1 MAVSDYFVNL
11 GDPFERSINAFRGG
25 YSDAKA
31 MVGDAER
38 RDERG
43 RLVEARQAGTAAMQS
58 LAALGGNAT
67 AQDYRVAAAA
77 NPEYAAAIQ
86 AQGKIVGS
94 ERSANDLRAAQG
106 LFVALASPDA
116 GEVIPAQLE
125 KRIAAAEASGD
136 QQTADAARAML
147 LTYNKPGGANALR
160 VALGVSLSG
169 GMPAGQ
175 FNYLVGE
182 VYPKADLTDATK
194 ARVEQARLAGLTPGS
209 AAFNRFM
216 LTGETEGGGGMAPA
230 TRALVER
237 ARLAGLTPGSAA
249 FNRFILTEEY
259 GKGAEPKSDPQS
271 PLGKIARDVIDGL
284 IPQAALDDALELQR
298 QAAESGGKLTQQQ
311 IMSEEARLRVEYLKS
326 AQSLRDAE
334 LSYST
339 LGSSAGQ
346 ASGPGDVALITSFM
360 KMLDPGSVVRESEFA
375 IARNTG
381 GLYTKLLNSL
391 SKAEGGEFLQ
401 PEQRAEFVSLAELYF
416 DAARKQEKLMFEDKA
431 EIAANYGLNPR
442 NIFGSRRIGQAN
454 APTPSTAAT
463 TPSTA
468 ATIPSTAA
476 TIPKSFLE
484 DPIIVRMAAKY
495 NRNPESI
502 WEEMSPEQRA
512 PYAQ

>member
-136 QQTADAARAML
+136 KQTADAARAML

-194 ARVEQARLAGLTPGS
+194 ARVEQARLAGLTPGTP
-209 AAFNRFM
+209 AFNRFM
-216 LTGETEGGGGMAPA
+216 LTGKTEGGGGMAPA

-237 ARLAGLTPGSAA
+237 ARLAGLTPGTPEY
-249 FNRFILTEEY
+249 NRFILTEKY
-259 GKGAEPKSDPQS
+259 G
-271 PLGKIARDVIDGL
+271 
-284 IPQAALDDALELQR
+284 
-298 QAAESGGKLTQQQ
+298 
-311 IMSEEARLRVEYLKS
+311 EEAPGFRV
-326 AQSLRDAE
+326 ATPAE
-334 LSYST
+334 MKIYGGPGQIGPDGRFYPNKTSTGTILTVDENGTVSYST
-339 LGSSAGQ
+339 GVPTPKQQRTEQEAQDSRQTKLDIGERLLETIESVVGRAAAPGVTAIPADPSLEGMTGIVWGNLPPLTQGATNLSAKIKQIKGSAFLQAFESLKGGGPITEVEGQKATEALARLDRAQDVEEFRASLFEFADIVRLVLGRIKSRQ
-346 ASGPGDVALITSFM
+346 TASPQSGSEGD
-360 KMLDPGSVVRESEFA
+360 GSVTIDGVRIE
-375 IARNTG
+375 
-381 GLYTKLLNSL
+381 
-391 SKAEGGEFLQ
+391 
-401 PEQRAEFVSLAELYF
+401 
-416 DAARKQEKLMFEDKA
+416 
-431 EIAANYGLNPR
+431 
-442 NIFGSRRIGQAN
+442 RIN
-454 APTPSTAAT
+454 
-463 TPSTA
+463 
-468 ATIPSTAA
+468 
-476 TIPKSFLE
+476 
-484 DPIIVRMAAKY
+484 
-495 NRNPESI
+495 
-502 WEEMSPEQRA
+502 
-512 PYAQ
+512 

>member
-38 RDERG
+38 RDERA

-77 NPEYAAAIQ
+77 NPEMAAAIQ
-86 AQGKIVGS
+86 AQGKLVGS

-136 QQTADAARAML
+136 KQTADAARAML
-147 LTYNKPGGANALR
+147 LTYGKPGGANALR

-194 ARVEQARLAGLTPGS
+194 ARLEQARLAGLTEGT

-216 LTGETEGGGGMAPA
+216 LTGKTGE
-230 TRALVER
+230 
-237 ARLAGLTPGSAA
+237 
-249 FNRFILTEEY
+249 
-259 GKGAEPKSDPQS
+259 GAEPGSDPKS
-271 PLGKIARDVIDGL
+271 PLGKVARDVRDGL
-284 IPQAALDDALELQR
+284 IPPSALEDALRIQQ

-326 AQSLRDAE
+326 AQALRDAE
-334 LSYST
+334 LGYST
-339 LGSSAGQ
+339 LESSASQ

-375 IARNTG
+375 TARDTG
-381 GLYTKLLNSL
+381 GLYTRLRNSL
-391 SKAEGGEFLQ
+391 SKAEQGQFLQ
-401 PEQRAEFVSLAELYF
+401 PKQRAEFVSLAKLYL
-416 DAARKQEKLMFEDKA
+416 DAANEQEILMYQDKA

-442 NIFGSRRIGQAN
+442 SIFGSRRIGQAN
-454 APTPSTAAT
+454 APTPL
-463 TPSTA
+463 
-468 ATIPSTAA
+468 TAA

-484 DPIIVRMAAKY
+484 DPNIVNMAAKY
-495 NRNPESI
+495 NLNPESI
-502 WEEMSPEQRA
+502 WEKLSPEQRA

>member
-94 ERSANDLRAAQG
+94 ERSANDLRAAQE

-136 QQTADAARAML
+136 KQTADAARAML

-194 ARVEQARLAGLTPGS
+194 ARVEQARLAGLTPGTP
-209 AAFNRFM
+209 AYNRFV
-216 LTGETEGGGGMAPA
+216 LTGKTGEGAPGFRVATPAEMKIYGGPGQIGPDGRFYPNKTSTGTILTVGEDGTVSYETGVLTPKQQRTEQEAQDSRQTKLDIGERLLETIESVVGRAAAPGVTAIPADPSLEGMTGIVWGNLPPLTQGATNLSAKIKQIKGSAFLQAFESLKGGGPITEVEGQKA
-230 TRALVER
+230 TEAL
-237 ARLAGLTPGSAA
+237 ARLDRAQDV
-249 FNRFILTEEY
+249 EEFRESLFEFADIVRLVL
-259 GKGAEPKSDPQS
+259 GRIKSRQTASPQS
-271 PLGKIARDVIDGL
+271 GSEGDGSVTIDG
-284 IPQAALDDALELQR
+284 
-298 QAAESGGKLTQQQ
+298 
-311 IMSEEARLRVEYLKS
+311 
-326 AQSLRDAE
+326 
-334 LSYST
+334 
-339 LGSSAGQ
+339 
-346 ASGPGDVALITSFM
+346 
-360 KMLDPGSVVRESEFA
+360 VRIE
-375 IARNTG
+375 
-381 GLYTKLLNSL
+381 
-391 SKAEGGEFLQ
+391 
-401 PEQRAEFVSLAELYF
+401 
-416 DAARKQEKLMFEDKA
+416 
-431 EIAANYGLNPR
+431 
-442 NIFGSRRIGQAN
+442 RIN
-454 APTPSTAAT
+454 
-463 TPSTA
+463 
-468 ATIPSTAA
+468 
-476 TIPKSFLE
+476 
-484 DPIIVRMAAKY
+484 
-495 NRNPESI
+495 
-502 WEEMSPEQRA
+502 
-512 PYAQ
+512 

>member
-194 ARVEQARLAGLTPGS
+194 ARVEQARLAGLTPG
-209 AAFNRFM
+209 
-216 LTGETEGGGGMAPA
+216 TPA
-230 TRALVER
+230 Y
-237 ARLAGLTPGSAA
+237 
-249 FNRFILTEEY
+249 NRFILTEEY

-284 IPQAALDDALELQR
+284 IPQAALDDALRIQQ

-375 IARNTG
+375 TAQNTG
-381 GLYTKLLNSL
+381 GLYAKLLNSL
-391 SKAEGGEFLQ
+391 SKVKKGEFLQ
-401 PEQRAEFVSLAELYF
+401 PEQREEFVSLAELYL

-442 NIFGSRRIGQAN
+442 NIFGSRRIGQATPP
-454 APTPSTAAT
+454 APSAVGA
-463 TPSTA
+463 
-468 ATIPSTAA
+468 
-476 TIPKSFLE
+476 IPKSFLE
-484 DPIIVRMAAKY
+484 DPKIVSMAAKY
-495 NRNPESI
+495 DLNPESI
-502 WEEMSPEQRA
+502 WEKLSPELRA